1 MKVDTLLRLATGK
14 QIENVKEAYELLGKG
29 VRPDGKFGPEFSQ
42 GVRSLLSGQI
52 AFDEVY
58 SDALAGAPN
67 EALKIAF
74 ERQGLDPN
82 LVDLDAAMF
91 DPSTE
96 GPRVSTIE
104 AVQEQLSQEFNEYET
119 AKFLFNVAKTLD
131 ELAPTEGGYSRV
143 NQVLD
148 LSLIHI

>member
-1 MKVDTLLRLATGK
+1 
-14 QIENVKEAYELLGKG
+14 
-29 VRPDGKFGPEFSQ
+29 
-42 GVRSLLSGQI
+42 
-52 AFDEVY
+52 
-58 SDALAGAPN
+58 
-67 EALKIAF
+67 
-74 ERQGLDPN
+74 
-82 LVDLDAAMF
+82 MF

-148 LSLIHI
+148 SIARVFGEDYDTALEGDTVLLYSQEGDQKRTLGQAEVEGGKAITKILLDPNAKPCLLYTSDAADE